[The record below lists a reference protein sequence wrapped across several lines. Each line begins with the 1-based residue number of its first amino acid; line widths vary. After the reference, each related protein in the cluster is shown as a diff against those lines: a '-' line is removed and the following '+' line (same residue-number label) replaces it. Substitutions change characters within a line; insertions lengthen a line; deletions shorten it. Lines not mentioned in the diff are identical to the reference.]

1 MKIKGNIIL
10 IICILICLVMTLL
23 CVSSCSLFS
32 NTNSEPTE
40 EELEA
45 RAKENVEW
53 LTAGP
58 YVVVDSDTVRYV
70 DKDGKRWNWGNI
82 FTLYDKETKVMYMY
96 TMSFREGG
104 GLVML
109 VNPDGTPKLYKE

>member
-1 MKIKGNIIL
+1 MKTKSSVIL
-10 IICILICLVMTLL
+10 VICILMCLVLMSLYL
-23 CVSSCSLFS
+23 SSCSLFN
-32 NTNSEPTE
+32 NTESEPTA
-40 EELEA
+40 EELES

-58 YVVVDSDTVRYV
+58 YVVVNSDTVRYV
-70 DKDGKRWNWGNI
+70 DSDGKRWNWDNI